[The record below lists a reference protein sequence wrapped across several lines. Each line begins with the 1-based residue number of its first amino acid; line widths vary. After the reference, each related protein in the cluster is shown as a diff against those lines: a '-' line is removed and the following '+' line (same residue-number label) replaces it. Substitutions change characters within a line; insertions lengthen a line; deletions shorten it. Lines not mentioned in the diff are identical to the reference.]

1 MIKYTLTF
9 LLFICSAF
17 SADFNKAA
25 KDIETDLLKVNQLLD
40 TQRTRLFKE
49 RQELVREIKVEET
62 NLENNAKS
70 VSKMEKEIEALL
82 DEIKS
87 TGRTISLKKN
97 ELSTVKSQL
106 SDVRRNLEA
115 TLPSVYGNSMK
126 EFFVKQDK
134 VQKSGDT
141 QVFSKLLW
149 SFRDRVL
156 HEGFGTTVYKVSG
169 IDPDG
174 SVQDME
180 LISISHARYFLKGE
194 STAGVLQELGDSIH
208 PELIAHPGLKAK
220 LEALQAGEEVTL
232 PIDFTGGLATKEEF
246 KSKSL
251 VEHFAA
257 GGVIIYP
264 LVFLGVLCLLAGLY
278 KTVQLYS
285 IRSRY
290 DDKVVHLLTLLNE
303 GKSEEA
309 HNYVKGLKDPIRS
322 LLSEALKHK
331 DVTRENL
338 EEHLNENILSH
349 LPRLDRFLTVLS
361 VSAGAAPL
369 LGLLGTVMG
378 IIKTFEMIGIYG
390 TGDANR
396 LAGGISEA
404 LVTTEMGLI
413 VAIPALIWHAVL
425 NRRLRT
431 IVSNLEKAMLSFIN
445 ALSLKGDAE

>member
-1 MIKYTLTF
+1 MKFILISF
-9 LLFICSAF
+9 LFVSSVFA
-17 SADFNKAA
+17 ADFDKAA
-25 KDIETDLLKVNQLLD
+25 KEIETDLVKANQLLD
-40 TQRTRLFKE
+40 NQRTRLFKQ
-49 RQELVREIKVEET
+49 RQELVREIKTEEVG
-62 NLENNAKS
+62 LENNEKS

-82 DEIKS
+82 EEIKS
-87 TGRTISLKKN
+87 TGKKITLKAN
-97 ELSTVKSQL
+97 EFNTVKSQL
-106 SDVRRNLEA
+106 RGVRRNLE
-115 TLPSVYGNSMK
+115 TVLPSVYGDSMN

-149 SFRDRVL
+149 SFRDRL
-156 HEGFGTTVYKVSG
+156 LNDGFSSTVYKVSG
-169 IDPDG
+169 ISPDG
-174 SVQDME
+174 SVKDME
-180 LISISHARYFLKGE
+180 LISLSHARYFLKDE
-194 STAGVLQELGDSIH
+194 TAAGVLQELGSSIH
-208 PELIAHPGLKAK
+208 PELVVHPGLKAK
-220 LEALQAGEEVTL
+220 LDSLQSGESVSL
-232 PIDFTGGLATKEEF
+232 PIDFTGGLASKEEF
-246 KSKSL
+246 KSKSA

-264 LVFLGVLCLLAGLY
+264 LVFLGLLCLLAGLY

-303 GKSEEA
+303 GKTEEA
-309 HNYVKGLKDPIRS
+309 HSYVKSLKDPIRS
-322 LLSEALKHK
+322 LLTEALKHK

-338 EEHLNENILSH
+338 EEHLNENILSQ
-349 LPRLDRFLTVLS
+349 LPKLDRFLTVLS

-445 ALSLKGDAE
+445 ALSLKGDTK